1 MGNRYANRRILINN
15 EDLYAKS
22 LERRHLRKMQQYNT
36 AHLNYPTINE
46 IKNLTRVQHIWRT
59 GDRYYK
65 LAVEY
70 YGTTEHW
77 WIIAFY
83 NQRPTEADVKVGDII
98 YIPLPLERIIQH
110 LGQ

>member
-22 LERRHLRKMQQYNT
+22 FEKRSLRKIHQYDT

-46 IKNLTRVQHIWRT
+46 IKKLTRVQHIWRT

-65 LAVEY
+65 LAVQY

-83 NQRPTEADVKVGDII
+83 NQRPTEADVKVGDVV

>member
-1 MGNRYANRRILINN
+1 MSNRYADRRIVINDD
-15 EDLYAKS
+15 DLYAKS
-22 LERRHLRKMQQYNT
+22 LEKRNLRKMQQYDT
-36 AHLNYPTINE
+36 ARLNYPTVDQ
-46 IKNLTRVQHIWRT
+46 IKNLTRTKHIWKT

-65 LAVEY
+65 LSAQY

-98 YIPLPLERIIQH
+98 YIPLPLERIVQY
-110 LGQ
+110 LGE

>member
-1 MGNRYANRRILINN
+1 MGNRYANRRIVINDD
-15 EDLYAKS
+15 DLYANS
-22 LERRHLRKMQQYNT
+22 LRKRHVRHMNQYDT
-36 AHLNYPTINE
+36 AHLTYPSISE
-46 IKNLTRVQHIWRT
+46 IKNLTRIKHIWKT

-65 LAVEY
+65 LAVQY

-83 NQRPTEADVKVGDII
+83 NQRPTEANVKVGDVI
-98 YIPLPLERIIQH
+98 YIPLPLERIIQY